1 MKSTCCRVAII
12 TAAAVLSAALLPG
25 QQAPVANAAQAQAAA
40 RFNANARVLTVFDRE
55 GKTLRTFKEP
65 GLWQQPVFSPD
76 GTRVAV
82 FKTDIEKRIGD
93 IWVLDVATGAS
104 ARITS
109 NQAGERVRSPLW
121 SPDGS
126 QVAYVAVRNSY
137 EGVYRKAASGEGPEE
152 LLYQSPGAGLNL
164 SDWSMDGRFLTFFTN
179 NLAGGTLYML
189 PLGGAG
195 ERKPVQVFRSE
206 SQLQGEGLS
215 PDGRFLAYRSDQSG
229 KNEIYVR
236 TLDASAGGPWQVSDQ
251 GAQGMASW
259 RRDGKEVYY
268 LAPDRAVMA
277 VEVGTAPTFEF
288 GKPRLLF
295 RPPEA
300 LLFNA
305 GLANVSRDGQ
315 RVVIA
320 VPTAPQLRQI
330 TVFDRQGKVL
340 NKVGEPG
347 VYFSPS
353 LSPDG
358 TRVAVSRTDLNSG
371 DQDIWT
377 FDVATGKGT
386 PVTNDAPPDNIPIW
400 SLDGNQVSYTSRRGS
415 YSGIYRKAW
424 NGTGNEELLFRYTP
438 GASMILTDVSPDGK
452 FVSFS
457 DGCGGVLFV
466 VPLTGADALARK
478 AIEWLREEY
487 DVPQGRFSPD
497 MRFIAY
503 LSNEADPTRFE
514 VYVRPFDATKPESV
528 AAGPVVRVSQK
539 GARNILWRQD
549 GKEMYFLESDP
560 QTTEEFRVMAVEVST
575 TPTFQAGTPTLLFK
589 VPLMETRGWVSSD
602 GQRFVFTVPVPVTPS
617 R

>member
-1 MKSTCCRVAII
+1 VA
-12 TAAAVLSAALLPG
+12 
-25 QQAPVANAAQAQAAA
+25 
-40 RFNANARVLTVFDRE
+40 
-55 GKTLRTFKEP
+55 
-65 GLWQQPVFSPD
+65 
-76 GTRVAV
+76 
-82 FKTDIEKRIGD
+82 
-93 IWVLDVATGAS
+93 
-104 ARITS
+104 
-109 NQAGERVRSPLW
+109 
-121 SPDGS
+121 
-126 QVAYVAVRNSY
+126 
-137 EGVYRKAASGEGPEE
+137 
-152 LLYQSPGAGLNL
+152 
-164 SDWSMDGRFLTFFTN
+164 
-179 NLAGGTLYML
+179 
-189 PLGGAG
+189 
-195 ERKPVQVFRSE
+195 
-206 SQLQGEGLS
+206 
-215 PDGRFLAYRSDQSG
+215 
-229 KNEIYVR
+229 
-236 TLDASAGGPWQVSDQ
+236 
-251 GAQGMASW
+251 
-259 RRDGKEVYY
+259 
-268 LAPDRAVMA
+268 
-277 VEVGTAPTFEF
+277 
-288 GKPRLLF
+288 
-295 RPPEA
+295 
-300 LLFNA
+300 
-305 GLANVSRDGQ
+305 
-315 RVVIA
+315 
-320 VPTAPQLRQI
+320 TAPQLRQI
-330 TVFDRQGKVL
+330 TVFDRLGKVL

-347 VYFSPS
+347 RYFNPS
-353 LSPDG
+353 ISPDG
-358 TRVAVSRTDLNSG
+358 TRVSVTRNDLKTGN
-371 DQDIWT
+371 QDIWT

-602 GQRFVFTVPVPVTPS
+602 GQRFVFTVPVPATPS